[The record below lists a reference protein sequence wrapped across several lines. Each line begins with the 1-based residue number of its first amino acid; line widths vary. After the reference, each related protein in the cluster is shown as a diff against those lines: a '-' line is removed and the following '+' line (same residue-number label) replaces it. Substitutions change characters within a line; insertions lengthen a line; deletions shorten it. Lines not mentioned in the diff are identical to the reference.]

1 MEKRKFKIKTTF
13 IDREQEL
20 RLLRNYLEAQP
31 NSILFLYGP
40 KSSGKTTLLYRLCD
54 ELAEDKSCD
63 VKFLNL
69 RETFLDSYED
79 FLQAFFK
86 TRNDRENGLKVS
98 TKRQYSM
105 FGLFK
110 LDAVVERMLKGK
122 KEDPFLIMEKEFQ
135 KLVKKGRK
143 PLIIIDEFH
152 KLSGIYLPEKQK
164 TLITELMNFFVAM
177 TKESHLCHVIIAS
190 SDAFFIE
197 EVYND
202 SKLRKTSAFQNLDY
216 LSYADVKEWLSH
228 INRYNEVA
236 DFSLNEKDIELIWET
251 VGGSPWEIQYILER
265 LFEFSLTKI
274 VEKIKRERAAMVA
287 DWCFQDETN
296 ERKKLMK
303 SFLDHSVQ
311 PIQAFDPYQR
321 SILGQAVHDNI
332 LFYDPV
338 EGAYGMQ
345 GKSLK
350 WGIKEYFG
358 SKKQK

>member
-40 KSSGKTTLLYRLCD
+40 KSSGKTTLLYYLCD
-54 ELAEDKSCD
+54 ELAEDKNYE

-86 TRNDRENGLKVS
+86 TRNNMGNSLKVS
-98 TKRQYSM
+98 TKRQYSL

-110 LDAVVERMLKGK
+110 LDALTERMLKGK
-122 KEDPFLIMEKEFQ
+122 NEDPFVVMKVEFQ

-152 KLSGIYLPEKQK
+152 KLRDIYLPEKQK
-164 TLITELMNFFVAM
+164 TLIMELMNFFVAM

-197 EVYND
+197 EVYSD

-216 LSYADVKEWLSH
+216 LSYSDVKEWLSH
-228 INRYNEVA
+228 IDRYNEVA
-236 DFSLNEKDIELIWET
+236 DFSLNEKEIELVWDT

-265 LFEFSLTKI
+265 LFETPLTEI
-274 VEKIKRERAAMVA
+274 VDKIKRERVAMVA
-287 DWCFQDETN
+287 DWCFQNETN
-296 ERKKLMK
+296 DRKKLMK

-311 PIQAFDPYQR
+311 PIQAFDPFQR
-321 SILGQAVHDNI
+321 SILGEAVHDNI

-338 EGAYGMQ
+338 EGAYGIQ
-345 GKSLK
+345 GRSLE
-350 WGIKEYFG
+350 WGVKEYFG
-358 SKKQK
+358 SRRR

>member
-13 IDREQEL
+13 IDRKQEL
-20 RLLRNYLEAQP
+20 RLVRNYLEAQP

-40 KSSGKTTLLYRLCD
+40 KSSGKTTLLYYLCD
-54 ELAEDKSCD
+54 ELAGDKSYE

-69 RETFLDSYED
+69 REIFLDSYDD
-79 FLQAFFK
+79 FLQTFFK
-86 TRNDRENGLKVS
+86 VRNNAENNLKVS
-98 TKRQYSM
+98 TKRQYSL

-110 LDAVVERMLKGK
+110 LDAITERMLKRK
-122 KEDPFLIMEKEFQ
+122 DEDPFIVMKMEFK

-152 KLSGIYLPEKQK
+152 KLRGIYLPEKQK
-164 TLITELMNFFVAM
+164 RLITELMNFFVAM

-228 INRYNEVA
+228 IDRYNEIA
-236 DFSLNEKDIELIWET
+236 GFSLGEEEIEVVWDT

-265 LFEFSLTKI
+265 LFEFPLTEI
-274 VEKIKRERAAMVA
+274 VEKIKRERVAMVA

-296 ERKKLMK
+296 ERKKLME

-311 PIQAFDPYQR
+311 PIQAFDPSQR
-321 SILGQAVHDNI
+321 SILGEAVHDNI

-345 GKSLK
+345 GRSLE

-358 SKKQK
+358 R